1 MNIQNNKIYH
11 RAGVNFLSENGIK
24 LFQNDC
30 KALGESIG
38 ITTVQCFSV
47 DFSNHP
53 NSANISIESNNNIW
67 PQTILSELSDPQSSY
82 IQKEQIFIPPEV
94 KDNTKKAAN
103 IILFP
108 LTWNQD
114 NSYFMISI
122 SPQLPSSKQLDAS
135 YGAAQVRYDII
146 HNNQYI
152 YYSAN
157 LNRANN
163 TSQYG
168 SGFRWNIAIS
178 QKGGALSSFFAS
190 PTSTF
195 VINELTFLSS
205 VYSLEDEKQPFHILK
220 SSNLSI
226 FFTKLQNLNS
236 SSELEAPAIFF
247 VNAKEPENDDST
259 GKNYSSFKACCL
271 SPCLS
276 TIEVFPKEFFA
287 DALAE
292 RKGTIPVLTNMTSKI
307 SDYYAPYL
315 YIKETSNEKLFG
327 VVQLGTKKF
336 IAGSYY
342 CLVCGEESGS

>member
-30 KALGESIG
+30 KTLGESIG
-38 ITTVQCFSV
+38 VEVQCFSV
-47 DFSNHP
+47 NFSNHP
-53 NSANISIESNNNIW
+53 NSNYISIINNDNIW
-67 PQTILSELSDPQSSY
+67 PQTILSELSDPQSSC
-82 IQKEQIFIPPEV
+82 IEEEKIFIPEDKNV
-94 KDNTKKAAN
+94 HTKQAN

-114 NSYFMISI
+114 NSYFFMISI
-122 SPQLPSSKQLDAS
+122 SPWHPSNELPDAS
-135 YGAAQVRYDII
+135 YGGARVRYDII
-146 HNNQYI
+146 HNDQYI

-157 LNRANN
+157 LNQA
-163 TSQYG
+163 SSSAYYG

-190 PTSTF
+190 SASSSS
-195 VINELTFLSS
+195 INELTFYSS

-226 FFTKLQNLNS
+226 FFTKLQNLNN
-236 SSELEAPAIFF
+236 SSEPEAPAIFF
-247 VNAKEPENDDST
+247 VNAKEPEIDDST

-276 TIEVFPKEFFA
+276 TIEVFPNEFFA
-287 DALAE
+287 DALAD
-292 RKGTIPVLTNMTSKI
+292 RKGTIPVLTSMTSKI

-342 CLVCGEESGS
+342 CLACGEESGS